1 MDNDRLVPTSSANQ
15 AVGGSGCGPGCN
27 CGETKSGKKGKAIIC
42 LIVALAAVIVLAQAI
57 TENTS
62 GNTQTNLMGGNTQT
76 NLTGGNTQTNPSLWG
91 KPLESLASL
100 NDVAAQKEAFFIY
113 LPANGQRP
121 NENVKKEIEA
131 AAGKAQS
138 QGTEMG
144 LFVLDEGSEDYAQV
158 TSQVSAPCVL
168 AIVKGGGNSVIVTNI
183 SEVNLLKS
191 LVTASRPSSCS
202 PGGCG
207 QSC

>member
-1 MDNDRLVPTSSANQ
+1 MDNDKLKPLSSVNQ
-15 AVGGSGCGPGCN
+15 TKGGSGCGPGCN

-42 LIVALAAVIVLAQAI
+42 LVVALAAVIVLAHAT
-57 TENTS
+57 TENTG
-62 GNTQTNLMGGNTQT
+62 GNAQTNLMGGNTQT
-76 NLTGGNTQTNPSLWG
+76 NLSLWG
-91 KPLESLASL
+91 KPLASLASL
-100 NDVAAQKEAFFIY
+100 NDVAAQKDAFFIY
-113 LPANGQRP
+113 LPAKGQGP

-144 LFVLDEGSEDYAQV
+144 LFVLNEGSEDYAQV

-168 AIVKGGGNSVIVTNI
+168 AIVKEGGTSVSVTNI

-202 PGGCG
+202 SGGCG

>member
-1 MDNDRLVPTSSANQ
+1 MDNDRLKPLSSVNKTE
-15 AVGGSGCGPGCN
+15 GGSGCGPGCN
-27 CGETKSGKKGKAIIC
+27 CDRNKIGKKGKAIIC
-42 LIVALAAVIVLAQAI
+42 LVVVLAAVIVLAQA
-57 TENTS
+57 TTDNRS
-62 GNTQTNLMGGNTQT
+62 VNAQTDLSLGGN
-76 NLTGGNTQTNPSLWG
+76 
-91 KPLESLASL
+91 PLASLASL
-100 NDVAAQKEAFFIY
+100 NDVATQKDAFFIY
-113 LPANGQRP
+113 LPANGQEP
-121 NENVKKEIEA
+121 NEDVKKEIEA
-131 AAGKAQS
+131 AAEKAQS

-144 LFVLDEGSEDYAQV
+144 LFILDEDSEDYAQV

-168 AIVKGGGNSVIVTNI
+168 AIVKGSGNSVIVTNI

>member
-1 MDNDRLVPTSSANQ
+1 MDNDKLKPLSSANQ
-15 AVGGSGCGPGCN
+15 AEGGPGCGPGCN
-27 CGETKSGKKGKAIIC
+27 CGGTKIGKKGKTIIC
-42 LIVALAAVIVLAQAI
+42 LVVVLAAVIVLAHAT
-57 TENTS
+57 TENT
-62 GNTQTNLMGGNTQT
+62 GGNAQT
-76 NLTGGNTQTNPSLWG
+76 NLTGGNTQTNLSLWG

-100 NDVAAQKEAFFIY
+100 NDVAAQKDAFFIY
-113 LPANGQRP
+113 LPANGQGP

-168 AIVKGGGNSVIVTNI
+168 AIVKESGNSVTVTNI

-202 PGGCG
+202 SGGCG